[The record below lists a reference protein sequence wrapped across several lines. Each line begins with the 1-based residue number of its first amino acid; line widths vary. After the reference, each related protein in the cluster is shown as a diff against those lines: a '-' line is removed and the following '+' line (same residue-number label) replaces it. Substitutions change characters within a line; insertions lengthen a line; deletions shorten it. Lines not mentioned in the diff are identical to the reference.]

1 MDIIRNLN
9 CHVGSLENIGY
20 DFINLICPPGS
31 LPYRQLLLRIVLRI
45 FNTIRTFIILKII
58 VLHGAEL

>member
-20 DFINLICPPGS
+20 DFINLICPPSS
-31 LPYRQLLLRIVLRI
+31 LPYRQLLLRIVLST
-45 FNTIRTFIILKII
+45 FNTIRAFTLLKIVI
-58 VLHGAEL
+58 LRGAEL